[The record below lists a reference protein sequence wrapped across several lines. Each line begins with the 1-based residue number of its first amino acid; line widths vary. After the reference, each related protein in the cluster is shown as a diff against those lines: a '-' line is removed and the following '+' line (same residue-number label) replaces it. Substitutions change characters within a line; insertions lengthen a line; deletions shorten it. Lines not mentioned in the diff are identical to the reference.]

1 MAELLFVF
9 FIYSI
14 ILVPPILLARNIK
27 NFTASYKTNVSW
39 LIVVWFIFSVQGG
52 EWTDA
57 TNPNS
62 PLNWDWSN
70 PFRIGEYL
78 GMMLGYFGMGT
89 LPMLTWFKIRNRPIL
104 TDEIKD

>member
-1 MAELLFVF
+1 MAELLFVL

-14 ILVPPILLARNIK
+14 ILIPPISLARNIK

-39 LIVVWFIFSVQGG
+39 LIVVFFIFNIQGSD
-52 EWTDA
+52 WTSA
-57 TNPNS
+57 ENMNS

-70 PFRIGEYL
+70 PTRIGEYL
-78 GMMLGYFGMGT
+78 GMMFALFGMGT

-104 TDEIKD
+104 KENN

>member
-1 MAELLFVF
+1 MAELLFVL

-14 ILVPPILLARNIK
+14 ILIPPISLARNIK

-39 LIVVWFIFSVQGG
+39 LIVVFFIFNIQGSD
-52 EWTDA
+52 WTSA
-57 TNPNS
+57 GNMNS

-70 PFRIGEYL
+70 PTRIGEYL
-78 GMMLGYFGMGT
+78 GMMIGLFGMGT

-104 TDEIKD
+104 KENN